1 MPDIAGQR
9 KRITRALMTNSKP
22 IKIASTA
29 AAVILA
35 AIAIA
40 AAILAT
46 HWPFS
51 QSKITES
58 LQGTFPAKVTF
69 HKFHSTYFPHPGC
82 VAEGVEFH
90 RLGRPS
96 SIPPIATIQRL
107 TIQAHYTD
115 IFFRPDYLAHIILD
129 GTHFQVPPK
138 GTPLD
143 ETGWHETPSTIR
155 IGEILADD
163 AAIEIARESPNP
175 PLRFE
180 IHTLKLTSISRNQPL
195 TYDVALHNPLP
206 PGEIRANGQFGP
218 WNSDAP
224 GQTPVSGDYTF
235 QNADLS
241 VFQGIA
247 GTLFGKDKFQGILQ
261 HIETHGRVDIPDFMV
276 TQSQHPVH
284 LTAEYRAAV
293 NGTNGDVAL
302 QSVSAAYLHT
312 TIHAKGEIAG
322 HAGQDGKTTSL
333 DLAVNNG
340 RIQDVLWLA
349 VHSKKPALNGVTNF
363 TAHVTIPPDFHPF
376 LRQIRFTAD
385 FGIAGGEFAKP
396 STQASVDSLSDRA
409 RGLKTAEVK
418 PADVKPGEVKPDGL
432 KSDRVKSDGVR
443 PVEVT
448 SAEAKTGAA
457 KPTELKSAGMKPDE
471 AKPEENP
478 ADQDP
483 ENVISNLS
491 GHVEVRNAVAHFR
504 NISFSVPGALAQM
517 HGLYNLENK
526 ELNFHGTLKTEAEFS
541 HLTTGFKSV
550 LLKPFNTVF
559 QKKHAGA
566 ELPIHLLGT
575 YKKPEFGLDL
585 PIKKSNDKAKSS
597 DKSKS
602 TVAVN

>member
-1 MPDIAGQR
+1 
-9 KRITRALMTNSKP
+9 MTNFNR
-22 IKIASTA
+22 IKIASIA
-29 AAVILA
+29 ASIILA
-35 AIAIA
+35 TIAIA
-40 AAILAT
+40 GIILAT

-51 QSKITES
+51 QSKIIQS
-58 LQGTFPAKVTF
+58 LQGTFPATVTF

-155 IGEILADD
+155 IGEILADG
-163 AAIEIARESPNP
+163 AVIEIARESPNP
-175 PLRFE
+175 PLRFD
-180 IHTLKLTSISRNQPL
+180 IHALKLTSVSRNQPL
-195 TYDVALHNPLP
+195 SYSIAVHNPLP
-206 PGEIRANGQFGP
+206 PGEIRAQGQFGP

-224 GQTPVSGDYTF
+224 GQTPVAGDYTF

-241 VFQGIA
+241 VFPGIA

-276 TQSQHPVH
+276 TQSEHPVH
-284 LTAEYRAAV
+284 LTAEYRAIV

-312 TIHAKGEIAG
+312 TIHVKGEIAG

-340 RIQDVLWLA
+340 RIQDVLWLV
-349 VHSKKPALNGVTNF
+349 VHSKKPALNGATNF
-363 TAHVTIPPDFHPF
+363 TAHVIIPPDFHPF

-396 STQASVDSLSDRA
+396 STQASVDTLSERA

-418 PADVKPGEVKPDGL
+418 PAGAKTNEAKPDG
-432 KSDRVKSDGVR
+432 
-443 PVEVT
+443 
-448 SAEAKTGAA
+448 AN
-457 KPTELKSAGMKPDE
+457 PDQI
-471 AKPEENP
+471 P

-483 ENVISNLS
+483 DNVISNLA
-491 GHVEVRNAVAHFR
+491 GHVEVRDAVAHFR
-504 NISFSVPGALAQM
+504 SISFAVPGALAQM

-526 ELNFHGTLKTEAEFS
+526 ELNFHGTLKTDAEFS
-541 HLTTGFKSV
+541 QLTTGFKSV
-550 LLKPFNTVF
+550 LLKPFNSVF
-559 QKKHAGA
+559 QKKHVGA

-585 PIKKSNDKAKSS
+585 PIKQSNNKAKS
-597 DKSKS
+597 
-602 TVAVN
+602 AAAN

>member
-1 MPDIAGQR
+1 MLRASTTLVGTSLQHRPSLYFLKLSQVAQQQGGQ
-9 KRITRALMTNSKP
+9 KETQAPMTNSRR

-29 AAVILA
+29 AAILLTVIAVGAVILA
-35 AIAIA
+35 A
-40 AAILAT
+40 

-51 QSKITES
+51 QSKIAES
-58 LQGTFPAKVTF
+58 LQGTFPATVTF
-69 HKFHSTYFPHPGC
+69 RQFHSTFFPHPGC

-96 SIPPIATIQRL
+96 SVPPIATIQRL
-107 TIQAHYTD
+107 TIQAHYID
-115 IFFRPDYLAHIILD
+115 IFFRPNYLAHVILD

-155 IGEILADD
+155 VGEILADG
-163 AAIEIARESPNP
+163 AIVEIARENPNP

-180 IHTLKLTSISRNQPL
+180 IRTLKLTSVSRNQPL
-195 TYDVALHNPLP
+195 TYFVALHNPLP
-206 PGEIRANGQFGP
+206 PGEIRSQGQFGP

-224 GQTPVSGDYTF
+224 GQTAVAGEYTF

-241 VFQGIA
+241 VFSGVA

-284 LTAEYRAAV
+284 LTAEYRAIV

-302 QSVSAAYLHT
+302 QTVNAAYLHT
-312 TIHAKGEIAG
+312 TVRAKGEIAG

-340 RIQDVLWLA
+340 RIQDVLWL
-349 VHSKKPALNGVTNF
+349 VVYSKKPALNGVTNF
-363 TAHVTIPPDFHPF
+363 TAHVTIPPDWHPF

-396 STQASVDSLSDRA
+396 STQASVDSLSERA
-409 RGLKTAEVK
+409 RGLKPAEAKSADTK
-418 PADVKPGEVKPDGL
+418 PDEVKPDG
-432 KSDRVKSDGVR
+432 VKADS
-443 PVEVT
+443 
-448 SAEAKTGAA
+448 
-457 KPTELKSAGMKPDE
+457 
-471 AKPEENP
+471 AKPEEAKQQENP
-478 ADQDP
+478 ADHDP
-483 ENVISNLS
+483 DNVISNLA
-491 GHVEVRNAVAHFR
+491 GHVEVRDAVAHFR
-504 NISFSVPGALAQM
+504 SISFAVPGALAQM

-526 ELNFHGTLKTEAEFS
+526 EVNFHGTLKTEAEFS
-541 HLTTGFKSV
+541 HMTTGFKSV
-550 LLKPFNTVF
+550 LLKPLNAVF

-566 ELPIHLLGT
+566 ELPVHLLGT
-575 YKKPEFGLDL
+575 YKEPEFGLDL
-585 PIKKSNDKAKSS
+585 PIKKSNDKAKPTPQ
-597 DKSKS
+597 SKA
-602 TVAVN
+602 TAAAN